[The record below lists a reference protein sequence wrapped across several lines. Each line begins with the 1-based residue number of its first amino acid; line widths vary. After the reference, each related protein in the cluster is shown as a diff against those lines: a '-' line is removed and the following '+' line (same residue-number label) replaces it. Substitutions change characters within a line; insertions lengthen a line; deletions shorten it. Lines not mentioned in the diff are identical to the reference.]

1 MSELFSIL
9 FSQVTIHSI
18 TYIKQRAAR
27 SCSLL
32 VSWFI
37 TTHAYAHRFT
47 ARAGDR
53 KTDKSINSQLTK
65 TPLLLLFHKFFP
77 QVSLILF
84 NSTTFLPADK
94 DVDECYNTTMAFAST
109 FTINYLKSFI
119 NSAQPRGRKATA
131 YAVNSYF
138 LKYLP
143 VPTFEL
149 ARAGKEWQTY
159 C

>member
-1 MSELFSIL
+1 MVIDLLLEQVIEKPTNQSTVNLQRLHCYFFSI
-9 FSQVTIHSI
+9 
-18 TYIKQRAAR
+18 
-27 SCSLL
+27 
-32 VSWFI
+32 
-37 TTHAYAHRFT
+37 
-47 ARAGDR
+47 
-53 KTDKSINSQLTK
+53 N
-65 TPLLLLFHKFFP
+65 FFP

-119 NSAQPRGRKATA
+119 NRAQPRGRKATA

-138 LKYLP
+138 FKYLP